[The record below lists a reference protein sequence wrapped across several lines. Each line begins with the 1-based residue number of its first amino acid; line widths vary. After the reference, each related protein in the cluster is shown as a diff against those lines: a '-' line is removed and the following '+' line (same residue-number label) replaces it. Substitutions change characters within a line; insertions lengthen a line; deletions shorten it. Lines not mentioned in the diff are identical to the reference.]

1 MTVTGI
7 EAATKTKYRVFI
19 DGQFA
24 FMLYKGELSRFHLKE
39 GEDIDDALFQEIRRE
54 VVLKRAK
61 SRALHLLAD
70 RARTEEE
77 LRKKLTGDEYPE
89 DIVESAIDYVKSYGY
104 INDQAFARDY
114 IDSRKGKRSR
124 RELYYQLLEKG
135 LDKTLIQEALDEG
148 YVEQDADAAIRSLM
162 RRRGYDPETADDTEK
177 QRFMAYLMRKGFT
190 YEDVRKVL

>member
-104 INDQAFARDY
+104 INDQAYARDY